1 MSSASENESAVAAAT
16 ATKAGG
22 SLDDNING
30 TADLRPL
37 LASAKR
43 PLMTHSKDG
52 KLLSEKKLRR
62 LEKNRLSARECR
74 RRKRE
79 ATENLERQINL
90 LEGENLKL
98 RLQLQIGEEAE
109 DKTRQEQE
117 KLTDGIV
124 ALLKNGAS
132 ESDVYENI
140 EKFKEKFADY
150 GRDRR
155 SAIEFHLRNIE
166 RLLMPTQT
174 TVIVKRALEGHSQQQ
189 EQEQE
194 KQDQKPAG
202 LPTPDVSVPFDS
214 PATSTAESVATASES
229 VKASSD
235 SALPVADPPQ
245 SGDPKIL
252 FQYLVGYLDV
262 SPEQAADLKDSRF
275 VAQEL
280 DSHLE
285 KALKVLDE
293 LKTRLTQCG
302 DDLESEF
309 DKVRSILTPTQAA
322 KFLIWVANN
331 GACMHMLNELW
342 GRAYP
347 HSPNDPLESPSNDSP

>member
-1 MSSASENESAVAAAT
+1 MSDTNE
-16 ATKAGG
+16 KEAGE
-22 SLDDNING
+22 NING
-30 TADLRPL
+30 RPL
-37 LASAKR
+37 LASTKR

-79 ATENLERQINL
+79 ATENLERQINV
-90 LEGENLKL
+90 LEGENLRL

-109 DKTRQEQE
+109 EKNRQDEE
-117 KLTDGIV
+117 KVMEGIV
-124 ALLKNGAS
+124 SLLESGSS
-132 ESDVYENI
+132 EAEVYENI

-155 SAIEFHLRNIE
+155 SATEFHLRNIE

-174 TVIVKRALEGHSQQQ
+174 TTIAMAALQGGEPQPQP
-189 EQEQE
+189 
-194 KQDQKPAG
+194 PAAG
-202 LPTPDVSVPFDS
+202 AGEAPPQPQMPLVAVSP
-214 PATSTAESVATASES
+214 TSTVESAATASTAVGSSTGES
-229 VKASSD
+229 VIP
-235 SALPVADPPQ
+235 LTTEGGPPKRQ
-245 SGDPKIL
+245 DPKAL
-252 FQYLVGYLDV
+252 FQHLVNHLEV
-262 SPEQAADLKDSRF
+262 TPEQAAALKDSRY

-285 KALKVLDE
+285 RALKVLEE
-293 LKTRLTQCG
+293 LKTRLTQCT
-302 DDLESEF
+302 DDLETEF
-309 DKVRSILTPTQAA
+309 DNVRSILTPTQSA

-342 GRAYP
+342 SRAYP
-347 HSPNDPLESPSNDSP
+347 NGPLETVPSMEGNSP